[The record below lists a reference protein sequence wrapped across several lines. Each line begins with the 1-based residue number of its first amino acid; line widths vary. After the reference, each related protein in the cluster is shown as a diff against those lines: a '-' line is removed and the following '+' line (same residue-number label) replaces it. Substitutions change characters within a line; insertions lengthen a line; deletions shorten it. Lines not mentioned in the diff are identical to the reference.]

1 MENPF
6 RFEDRSNPRVVTNS
20 VMEWN
25 KVYGGTGLLWAGSIA
40 WYQRK
45 FFRVNNNAVY
55 LLAFTA
61 FSLPASYGYAK
72 FFLSSADDEAAYMNN
87 KAEGA
92 AE

>member
-6 RFEDRSNPRVVTNS
+6 KFEDKKNSRVVTNNTID
-20 VMEWN
+20 WN
-25 KVYGGTGLLWAGSIA
+25 KIYGASALLWVSSMAM
-40 WYQRK
+40 YQRK

-72 FFLSSADDEAAYMNN
+72 FMMASAENEAALMNN
-87 KAEGA
+87 
-92 AE
+92 

>member
-6 RFEDRSNPRVVTNS
+6 KFEDPKNPRVVTNS
-20 VMEWN
+20 VIDWN
-25 KVYGGTGLLWAGSIA
+25 KIYGGSAFLWAGSLA

-45 FFRVNNNAVY
+45 YFRVNNNAVY

-72 FFLSSADDEAAYMNN
+72 FMLASAEDEAAAINN
-87 KAEGA
+87 QAEG
-92 AE
+92 

>member
-6 RFEDRSNPRVVTNS
+6 KFEDKKNTRVVTNN
-20 VMEWN
+20 VIDWN
-25 KVYGGTGLLWAGSIA
+25 KIYGGTGVLWVSSLA

-45 FFRVNNNAVY
+45 YFRVNNNAVY

-72 FFLSSADDEAAYMNN
+72 FMMASAENEAAYMNN
-87 KAEGA
+87 
-92 AE
+92 

>member
-6 RFEDRSNPRVVTNS
+6 KFEDKTNHRVVTNTS
-20 VMEWN
+20 IDWN
-25 KVYGGTGLLWAGSIA
+25 KLYGGTGFLWAGSIA

-72 FFLSSADDEAAYMNN
+72 FFLTSAEDEAAHMNN
-87 KAEGA
+87 
-92 AE
+92 